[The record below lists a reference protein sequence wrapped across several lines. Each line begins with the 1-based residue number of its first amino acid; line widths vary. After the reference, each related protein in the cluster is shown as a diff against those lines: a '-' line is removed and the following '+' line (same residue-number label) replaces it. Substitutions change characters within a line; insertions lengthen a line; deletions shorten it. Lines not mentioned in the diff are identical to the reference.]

1 MLEIQTLNEIAT
13 QVLKSPVKLSQYQID
28 LHFCLYIATWNLLI
42 TSPYTLFFMMEQLH
56 SAWPRLKLNAA
67 KGGY

>member
-28 LHFCLYIATWNLLI
+28 LHFSTYNVTVY
-42 TSPYTLFFMMEQLH
+42 SFFFMMEQLH